1 MTRSPNHPRLGASQ
15 LEFVACLTLVAALSG
30 WWMLQFEQ
38 AQADIRLLRVRDTA
52 QTLRSLGV
60 LLHLQGKLQ
69 AQREGTARP
78 HGTPADLPV
87 PTEQGLIAT
96 SHGYPRATA
105 DGIGRLLAAHAS
117 ARDLRCEAIA
127 LPHPVNLQ
135 QRLEVYECA
144 PAELP
149 AAARAGCAAR
159 YFAPLAPG
167 LEPGVTFVLH
177 GQAGARADEMPCAMP

>member
-1 MTRSPNHPRLGASQ
+1 MTRSPTRRMLGASQ
-15 LEFVACLTLVAALSG
+15 LEFVVCMALVAALSG

-69 AQREGTARP
+69 AQRAGAVSTL
-78 HGTPADLPV
+78 ADLPV

-127 LPHPVNLQ
+127 VPHPVSPQ

-177 GQAGARADEMPCAMP
+177 GQAGARGGEMPCAMP